1 MSDINIEISTQT
13 IECEIT
19 GITNFPTATEDNSV
33 IVSSG
38 TTWIARTIA
47 QLKTI
52 LGLGSAAYTAST
64 DYATAAHLHTG
75 VYAPVAHTHTAS
87 QVTAVA
93 FSVVTFANPLNLDAT
108 TNKDFKSTI
117 TGATV
122 INLNNTIDG
131 DAGMVNLPVTGAG
144 GYTVTLG
151 TMFTQKLGTTS
162 LDLTTGKNNY
172 ISYRKVSTDIVYTIN
187 QVEA

>member
-1 MSDINIEISTQT
+1 MSDINVEISTQT

-52 LGLGSAAYTAST
+52 LGLGSAAYTDST
-64 DYATAAHLHTG
+64 AYATAVHG
-75 VYAPVAHTHTAS
+75 HTAS

-108 TNKDFKSTI
+108 TNKDFQSTI
-117 TGATV
+117 TGDTV
-122 INLNNTIDG
+122 INLNNAIDG
-131 DAGMVNLPVTGAG
+131 DAGMVNLLVTGAG
-144 GYTVTLG
+144 GYNVTLG

-172 ISYRKVSTDIVYTIN
+172 ISYRKVGTDIVYTIN
-187 QVEA
+187 QVET